1 MEMINSVSDN
11 VNLLEKQVN
20 VTCTCSV
27 VTGEPY
33 CTEEWQVR
41 VPPKIVLEIVH
52 EILILH
58 NLLLPTNIA
67 LEFIQPQH
75 PPLKSWMHS

>member
-1 MEMINSVSDN
+1 LEIINSVSDN

-27 VTGEPY
+27 VTGETY

-41 VPPKIVLEIVH
+41 IPSKLVLKILH
-52 EILILH
+52 EILIFH
-58 NLLLPTNIA
+58 NLLLPTKIA

-75 PPLKSWMHS
+75 PP